1 MNLQDLH
8 ERQEKSRSRKS
19 SVTIEGGE
27 DAIERLKES
36 EKLIAELNESW
47 ESKLRKT
54 EAIRKEREAVLAEM
68 GVALKEDGGTI
79 GVFSPKKV
87 RFFSSFPFLW
97 CWSRIYL
104 WIISLIIWSKS
115 TIVESYNFCK

>member
-1 MNLQDLH
+1 MLCQSTVHLQDLH

-87 RFFSSFPFLW
+87 SFFSIPF
-97 CWSRIYL
+97 
-104 WIISLIIWSKS
+104 
-115 TIVESYNFCK
+115 F

>member
-1 MNLQDLH
+1 MTSAVDRALKTNYLSISLSAVNLQDLH
-8 ERQEKSRSRKS
+8 DRHAKSKLRKS

-87 RFFSSFPFLW
+87 SA
-97 CWSRIYL
+97 
-104 WIISLIIWSKS
+104 S
-115 TIVESYNFCK
+115 TGTL